1 MRLFHPTRRWLSKWA
16 ESGRGRWVDRH
27 VQRCDRC
34 SEALDGMTELD
45 PAVLRQLQRTLAPP
59 TETKLRISAR
69 VHEASM
75 REETIGLVGDLLG
88 VGWST
93 IATLLEEDED
103 DR

>member
-27 VQRCDRC
+27 IQRCDRC
-34 SEALDGMTELD
+34 SEALAEMTELD
-45 PAVLRQLQRTLAPP
+45 PAVLRQLQRTLAPT
-59 TETKLRISAR
+59 TEVRLRISAK
-69 VHEASM
+69 VHEASL
-75 REETIGLVGDLLG
+75 REETIALVGDLFG

-93 IATLLEEDED
+93 VAALLEEDED